1 LKFIARIFDGW
12 LTRSAAIIFLLIIAL
27 VTFNQYSELPEEYP
41 LFGVLE
47 FALLLILFVLG
58 GIVFVRAVLRFSK

>member
-1 LKFIARIFDGW
+1 MKIIRRIFDDW
-12 LTRSAAIIFLLIIAL
+12 LTKSAAFIFILIIAL
-27 VTFNQYSELPEEYP
+27 VTFNQYSDLPEEYP

-47 FALLLILFVLG
+47 FAALLTLFILG